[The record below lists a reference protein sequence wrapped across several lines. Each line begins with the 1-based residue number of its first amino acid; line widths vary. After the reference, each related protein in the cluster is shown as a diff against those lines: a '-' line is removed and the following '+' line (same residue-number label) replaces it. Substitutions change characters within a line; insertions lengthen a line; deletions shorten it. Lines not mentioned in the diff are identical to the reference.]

1 MDLGAIPANIYQ
13 TSGENAVSLSVLKI
27 AMNSDVQATTQ
38 MAEMMNNIDAD
49 TNIGMNIDTRV

>member
-1 MDLGAIPANIYQ
+1 MNLGVISANICQ

-38 MAEMMNNIDAD
+38 MTEMMNNIDVD